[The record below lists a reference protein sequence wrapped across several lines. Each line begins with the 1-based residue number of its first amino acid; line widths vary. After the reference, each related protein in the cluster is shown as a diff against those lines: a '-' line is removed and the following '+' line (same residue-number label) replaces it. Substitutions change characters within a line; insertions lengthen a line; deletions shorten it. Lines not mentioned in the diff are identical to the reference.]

1 MDPKYLL
8 VAAVVF
14 VMGWFAF
21 GVIYNLRLGDRML
34 RWIQS
39 GLPRVGERTKLRWL
53 GTSVVELAIE
63 KARAPFKKLD
73 TLFVLSP
80 RDVPWMWILASYQG
94 RRDTLIF
101 RAHLIRQPSLEFD
114 LADPISWT
122 GRMVLRQSTARGWQ
136 SKPYRN
142 LQLLTPP
149 GKVAAVEDALRQFD
163 APIKRLAPTLWRFS
177 LRREVPNL
185 EVHLAFPDRNTNAVQ
200 FIESLRNLAQLIDEQ
215 R

>member
-1 MDPKYLL
+1 MDPKYFLIG
-8 VAAVVF
+8 AVII

-39 GLPRVGERTKLRWL
+39 GLPRVGERTKMRWL

-63 KARAPFKKLD
+63 KARAPFKRLD

-80 RDVPWMWILASYQG
+80 RDVPWMWILAFYQG

-101 RAHLIRQPSLEFD
+101 RAQLIRQPSLEFD
-114 LADPISWT
+114 LADPASWT
-122 GRMVLRQSTARGWQ
+122 GRMVLRQSIARGWQ

-142 LQLLTPP
+142 LNLLTPP
-149 GKVAAVEDALRQFD
+149 GKVEAAEVALQVFD

-177 LRREVPNL
+177 LRREAPHL
-185 EVHLAFPDRNTNAVQ
+185 EVHISFPDRNSDATQ
-200 FIESLRNLAQLIDEQ
+200 LIEALRSLAQVIDEQ